1 MISGFL
7 GVVLRHELAALGLAV
22 KLAAFFVVDLAGS
35 INPDHSLDLRVGN
48 LTVRG
53 CFGGLTSLCA

>member
-7 GVVLRHELAALGLAV
+7 GVVLRHELAALGLSLN
-22 KLAAFFVVDLAGS
+22 LAAFFVVDLAGS

-48 LTVRG
+48 LTIAGRFRSLG
-53 CFGGLTSLCA
+53 SLCA